1 VSVRYS
7 MNIDKEKN
15 NRNWSINMK
24 TKALESSGIP
34 REEARELATHWHS
47 EQEIGSLSSKQRG
60 RIEASSRSK
69 ENPKAWPTKNRNR
82 RPEVSANT
90 DDRDTQ
96 LTRLATKISKQRDI
110 SHQKAMGLAKK
121 QLKRQAELAAEQKR
135 IEAENRRKAGSTLN
149 KTPKGAREGIAKGLE
164 QTKEVSGRRLVEI
177 TYTCGIC
184 ASKFSEVVSLQARE
198 RETRVRLS
206 HLEKHYLSEHNLTRE
221 EVLERTR
228 REMEAEK
235 DSFEVLPWALLP
247 PDHTTFALLMAYYK
261 SIEKEL
267 LSKHRGNVDEE
278 RLKKV
283 TSLKPDRVYRGS
295 DGFHGYTVFEFD
307 RYEKVILECPVY
319 GNAVYFL
326 YKDSWK
332 SQARKSKQY
341 IRENFPGSW
350 GRVRHT
356 ESWFRRVREELS
368 LNGFQ

>member
-1 VSVRYS
+1 MKLGREKIARRRWIRARTEELVSAGT
-7 MNIDKEKN
+7 E
-15 NRNWSINMK
+15 
-24 TKALESSGIP
+24 
-34 REEARELATHWHS
+34 REEALKTATHWYS
-47 EQEIGSLSSKQRG
+47 EQKIRSLSSKKRG

-69 ENPKAWPTKNRNR
+69 ENPKAWPTNNKNR
-82 RPEVSANT
+82 RPEVSLKT
-90 DDRDTQ
+90 DDWDTKIR
-96 LTRLATKISKQRDI
+96 RLATKISKREDI
-110 SHQKAMGLAKK
+110 SHQKAMGLAKN
-121 QLKRQAELAAEQKR
+121 QLKRQAESAAEGKR
-135 IEAENRRKAGSTLN
+135 TKAENKRTAGSTLN
-149 KTPKGAREGIAKGLE
+149 TVSKRAREGIRKGL
-164 QTKEVSGRRLVEI
+164 KPIKKVPGRRLVEI
-177 TYTCGIC
+177 TYTCRIC

-198 RETRVRLS
+198 RETRVRLRR
-206 HLEKHYLSEHNLTRE
+206 LEKHYLSEHNLTHE
-221 EVLERTR
+221 EVLERAR
-228 REMEAEK
+228 REIEAEK
-235 DSFEVLPWALLP
+235 DSFVVLPWTLLP

-261 SIEKEL
+261 SIEKEF
-267 LSKHRGNVDEE
+267 LSKHRGNVDKE

-368 LNGFQ
+368 LNVFQ